1 MKEISWKMQETF
13 QVRLLVNFCAKST
26 KMEPN
31 LAITSITTQ
40 MREIANFFRHQ
51 VGLVI

>member
-1 MKEISWKMQETF
+1 MREIF
-13 QVRLLVNFCAKST
+13 QVRLLVNFCAKFT

-31 LAITSITTQ
+31 LAVTLITTQ
-40 MREIANFFRHQ
+40 MKEIANFFRHQ